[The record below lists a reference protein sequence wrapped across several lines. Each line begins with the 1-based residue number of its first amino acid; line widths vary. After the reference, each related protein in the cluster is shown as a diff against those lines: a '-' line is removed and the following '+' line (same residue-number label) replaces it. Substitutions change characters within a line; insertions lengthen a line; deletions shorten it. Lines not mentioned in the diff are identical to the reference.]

1 MPQHPEPE
9 IRRAVR
15 LLAMVGELHKRGYQR
30 LRVMPYIY
38 ATGAWRCSVGPVTL
52 FYRNHGAMLSD
63 PWGMEVQRESMVAR
77 YTIAAGSHYFD
88 WDDAGADTAR
98 MLAGKFIERF
108 KVLTQCGRGWDNPY
122 GGWYERLLGYAES
135 GWIPYVFAE
144 YQSASFEQLY
154 LQDVRPAEWRN
165 ADEVSPILPLPPSAE
180 LQQDYA

>member
-1 MPQHPEPE
+1 MDKTP
-9 IRRAVR
+9 
-15 LLAMVGELHKRGYQR
+15 LK
-30 LRVMPYIY
+30 
-38 ATGAWRCSVGPVTL
+38 S
-52 FYRNHGAMLSD
+52 N
-63 PWGMEVQRESMVAR
+63 PWGMEVQSESMVAR

-108 KVLTQCGRGWDNPY
+108 KVLTQCGRGWDYPY

-165 ADEVSPILPLPPSAE
+165 ADEVSPLLPLPPSGE
-180 LQQDYA
+180 LQQDYVR